1 VNDDF
6 EQSIDKIIREARE
19 KGAFDDLAGKGKP
32 IRWDDDSLVPDDQ
45 RLANQVLKN
54 AGFVPDWV
62 MESQEIDQAYL
73 DARKNLKLAKT
84 ARDEGRLDEA
94 GWQAAKAHYTQ
105 QIGQLNRRILSF
117 NMRAPSSQLQRGQY
131 PVEPPSQP

>member
-1 VNDDF
+1 MNDDF
-6 EQSIDKIIREARE
+6 EQSIDKIIREARD

-32 IRWDDDSLVPDDQ
+32 FRWDDDSLVPDDQ

-73 DARKNLKLAKT
+73 AARKDLALAKT
-84 ARDEGRLDEA
+84 AREEGRLNEA
-94 GWQAAKAHYTQ
+94 GWQAARAHYTQ
-105 QIGQLNRRILSF
+105 QISQLNRRILSF
-117 NMRAPSSQLQRGQY
+117 NLRAPSSQLQRGQY